1 MAMKSKGELNASA
14 VSMARLAQALA
25 GTPEAGDRVVIDET
39 GLTGRYD
46 FTLNWTPIEGGA
58 NAVSGSGTSEP
69 ATGAP
74 AIDQG
79 GPSLFT
85 ALPEQ
90 LGLKLV
96 PIKAPVE
103 VLVIEHVERPSAN

>member
-1 MAMKSKGELNASA
+1 M
-14 VSMARLAQALA
+14 
-25 GTPEAGDRVVIDET
+25 PEAGDRVVIDET
-39 GLTGRYD
+39 GLAGRYD

-58 NAVSGSGTSEP
+58 NAASGSGTSEP
-69 ATGAP
+69 AAGAP

-103 VLVIEHVERPSAN
+103 VLVIEQVERPSPN